1 MPRRYDLNVTTD
13 ADVLIVGAGII
24 GCAVARELA
33 VRGVRVDV
41 AEARDIGRG
50 ATQASAGV
58 LAPYIEAHDNG
69 ALLDLT
75 VRSLNLYDRWIEV
88 VRSES
93 GIDVEYR
100 RSGSLEV
107 ALDDT
112 AAGRLMAMVA
122 RFGERARLAWLQ
134 GPEARAIEPSLSP
147 SAVGALS
154 APTHGYVS
162 PSILT
167 QALARAASSRGA
179 AFHPG
184 ERIARL
190 DVRADHVDVSSVA
203 GRSWH
208 AQRVVVAAGSWA
220 GQVEG
225 LDDAMSDV
233 RPVRGQLLR
242 VEWRGNPLTQV
253 LWGPECYLVPRAD
266 GTVLIGATTEEV
278 GFDERNTAAGVRTLL
293 DAARV
298 LLPGIEDATFLE
310 ARAGLR
316 PATSSG
322 MPIIGPSRTSDRIIY
337 ATGHYRNGILLA
349 PLTAALVADLVID
362 GRAHPAIEP
371 L

>member
-75 VRSLNLYDRWIEV
+75 VRSLNLYDRWIDA

-107 ALDDT
+107 ALDEA

-134 GPEARAIEPSLSP
+134 GPEARAIEPSLSA
-147 SAVGALS
+147 SAVGAL
-154 APTHGYVS
+154 
-162 PSILT
+162 
-167 QALARAASSRGA
+167 
-179 AFHPG
+179 
-184 ERIARL
+184 
-190 DVRADHVDVSSVA
+190 
-203 GRSWH
+203 
-208 AQRVVVAAGSWA
+208 
-220 GQVEG
+220 
-225 LDDAMSDV
+225 
-233 RPVRGQLLR
+233 
-242 VEWRGNPLTQV
+242 
-253 LWGPECYLVPRAD
+253 
-266 GTVLIGATTEEV
+266 
-278 GFDERNTAAGVRTLL
+278 
-293 DAARV
+293 
-298 LLPGIEDATFLE
+298 
-310 ARAGLR
+310 
-316 PATSSG
+316 
-322 MPIIGPSRTSDRIIY
+322 
-337 ATGHYRNGILLA
+337 
-349 PLTAALVADLVID
+349 
-362 GRAHPAIEP
+362 
-371 L
+371 